1 MGLLDNLGDAAGN
14 TVGGLLSTLTDPFK
28 KAPVLLPPDFKEGFI
43 IIELVNGKQRGEPFI
58 LLGDM
63 LPMVPFEFGGE
74 QKVIKEYYPGNP
86 EPVVQVLG
94 ARETDTTIHGRLKA
108 KHYKQD
114 KFIQLPELL
123 QREMDAIRLRGN
135 LLKITLG
142 EWIRYAFLQKS
153 SFKMYQLSRIDYEL
167 TFTIVGFKE
176 PKNCKNLDTIKEVPF
191 NHNSDLIAAAQ
202 AFQSKYSTLPKGF
215 PGGIGAFLSELISDV
230 ATVTNIATNFID
242 TAIKTGA
249 DLVNSANRALGLI
262 KNARASISRFSRG
275 VRSIKLGIADIGT
288 TVTSLNGGIG
298 TFTSAALLQQS
309 HQNALQVI
317 SAYNN
322 AHFVLGARSSVNN
335 LLDLLSKLETQIKGF
350 TATQPLARYSIQ
362 RGDTLQKIA
371 FKFYNNSD
379 NWKLIY
385 DHNKLTSTD
394 LSSLGVLEIPKL

>member
-1 MGLLDNLGDAAGN
+1 
-14 TVGGLLSTLTDPFK
+14 
-28 KAPVLLPPDFKEGFI
+28 
-43 IIELVNGKQRGEPFI
+43 
-58 LLGDM
+58 
-63 LPMVPFEFGGE
+63 
-74 QKVIKEYYPGNP
+74 
-86 EPVVQVLG
+86 
-94 ARETDTTIHGRLKA
+94 
-108 KHYKQD
+108 
-114 KFIQLPELL
+114 
-123 QREMDAIRLRGN
+123 
-135 LLKITLG
+135 
-142 EWIRYAFLQKS
+142 
-153 SFKMYQLSRIDYEL
+153 MYQLSRIDYEL